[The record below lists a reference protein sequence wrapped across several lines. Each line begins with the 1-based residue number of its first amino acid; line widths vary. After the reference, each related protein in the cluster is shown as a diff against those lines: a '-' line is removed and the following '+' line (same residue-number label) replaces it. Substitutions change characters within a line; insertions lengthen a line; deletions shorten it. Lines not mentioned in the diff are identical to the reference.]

1 MTIGIRRE
9 DKNKWEKRVPLVP
22 DHLKGLK
29 EKSGINSIIQPSD
42 IRCFRPAEFQ
52 EAGTEVKE
60 DLSMADVVFAIKEI
74 PKEIFMKNKTYVFFS
89 HTLKGQKYNMPMLKK
104 LMELKCNL
112 IDYEKIAD
120 EKGKRLVF
128 FGHYAGYAGMIE
140 SLYLFGQKL
149 KQQGIETPLLK
160 IRRPFEYASL
170 EEAKKGIKLVGEE
183 INETG
188 FSHKLAPIVFGFAGY
203 GNVSQGAQ
211 AVFDLLP
218 NKVITPEILPTLHNS
233 LTLDNRNFYKV
244 VFHEEHLF
252 KRKEGVFNLQDYYHH
267 PENYESKFES
277 FIPFLSVLINCIFWT
292 EKYPRIITKKYLK
305 DATLRENQKLSYIG
319 DISCDI
325 NGAVEITHK
334 ITTPDNPVFT
344 YNSVTQTFTEGMEPE
359 GISVMAIDNLPCL
372 LPAESSTAFSSLLS
386 PYVSGICK
394 ADFTKSYEELDI
406 PSEIK
411 SALILHRGE
420 FTKPFEYMRE
430 YIKN

>member
-170 EEAKKGIKLVGEE
+170 EEAKKGIKLVEDEGTVEE
-183 INETG
+183 
-188 FSHKLAPIVFGFAGY
+188 V
-203 GNVSQGAQ
+203 
-211 AVFDLLP
+211 
-218 NKVITPEILPTLHNS
+218 
-233 LTLDNRNFYKV
+233 LDR
-244 VFHEEHLF
+244 
-252 KRKEGVFNLQDYYHH
+252 
-267 PENYESKFES
+267 
-277 FIPFLSVLINCIFWT
+277 
-292 EKYPRIITKKYLK
+292 
-305 DATLRENQKLSYIG
+305 
-319 DISCDI
+319 
-325 NGAVEITHK
+325 
-334 ITTPDNPVFT
+334 
-344 YNSVTQTFTEGMEPE
+344 
-359 GISVMAIDNLPCL
+359 
-372 LPAESSTAFSSLLS
+372 
-386 PYVSGICK
+386 
-394 ADFTKSYEELDI
+394 
-406 PSEIK
+406 
-411 SALILHRGE
+411 
-420 FTKPFEYMRE
+420 
-430 YIKN
+430 YIKHYQFMKKPL